1 MLRKSF
7 ILTLLIC
14 MSFALPSFADT
25 FLWSYNVPGIDA
37 SGTFL
42 TAPLSAGTYTILE
55 ITGQRNGETII
66 GLGDL
71 GSANNLLYATF
82 PHFDFFGLAYFA
94 GGTEFNLYGT
104 VETGP
109 FGQNPLLIETYL
121 VFDPPFH
128 QVDTEVRAFSLTR
141 VEAVPEPSSV
151 VLVCSGLM
159 ALVGRRRL
167 LRLRNR

>member
-1 MLRKSF
+1 
-7 ILTLLIC
+7 
-14 MSFALPSFADT
+14 
-25 FLWSYNVPGIDA
+25 
-37 SGTFL
+37 
-42 TAPLSAGTYTILE
+42 
-55 ITGQRNGETII
+55 
-66 GLGDL
+66 
-71 GSANNLLYATF
+71 
-82 PHFDFFGLAYFA
+82 
-94 GGTEFNLYGT
+94 LYGT

-167 LRLRNR
+167 LLRFSNR